1 MKVFITGDTHEQHS
15 RFNKIKKFC
24 KEHNTTKNDIMIILG
39 DVGFNYYIN
48 SWDDSLKRF
57 AQELPITFFC
67 IRGNHEQRPEKI
79 SRYVEKTFLNNSVLY
94 QEEYPDLIFSKD
106 GNVYTLNDKK
116 YLVLGGAYSVDKYY
130 RLATCNQWFESEQ
143 LSLQEQNEI
152 YKNLENLTFD
162 AVLSHTCPYSYIPTE
177 CFISRINQL
186 TVDNGMEKFLDAVL
200 NEFSFNKDWY
210 CGHWHI
216 NKKVDNIQFL
226 FEDILEIM

>member
-1 MKVFITGDTHEQHS
+1 MELISSPKDFSLFLTYQAFFDAV
-15 RFNKIKKFC
+15 
-24 KEHNTTKNDIMIILG
+24 KESVTPYSLY
-39 DVGFNYYIN
+39 FSIN
-48 SWDDSLKRF
+48 SGDDSLKRF

-186 TVDNGMEKFLDAVL
+186 TVDNRMEKFLDAVL

>member
-1 MKVFITGDTHEQHS
+1 M
-15 RFNKIKKFC
+15 
-24 KEHNTTKNDIMIILG
+24 
-39 DVGFNYYIN
+39 
-48 SWDDSLKRF
+48 
-57 AQELPITFFC
+57 
-67 IRGNHEQRPEKI
+67 
-79 SRYVEKTFLNNSVLY
+79 
-94 QEEYPDLIFSKD
+94 
-106 GNVYTLNDKK
+106 
-116 YLVLGGAYSVDKYY
+116 DKYY

-186 TVDNGMEKFLDAVL
+186 TVDNRMEKFLDAVL